1 MKIEQNYNLSKL
13 NTFGVDVK
21 AKLFTEISTEDNLG
35 ELFLSPQ
42 FKENKKVFLG
52 GGSNVLFLDDFGG
65 IVILNRLKGI
75 EIIEEKDDRVLVRAM
90 GGEWWDDL
98 VNFTVSQGYWGM
110 ENLSM
115 IPGTVGAAPVQNI
128 GAYGVE
134 IKDILYRVEAFS
146 IESGEKRIFNKEEC
160 HFGYRES
167 VFKNE
172 LKGKYF
178 ISAVVFELSKK
189 ENKNVLY
196 KNLKEYI
203 EKNNIEIKNPKD
215 VSKVVRDIR
224 QNKLPDTRVFGN
236 AGSFFKNLFI
246 TEAEFLSL
254 KEKYPDIPSFVE
266 GSVIKVPAGWLIEKS
281 GPRGGVSWKGYRV
294 GNVGVHHKQALV
306 LVNFG
311 GASGKEI
318 MALAED
324 IIKSVK
330 DKFGLVLSPE
340 VNVL

>member
-13 NTFGVDVK
+13 NTFGVNVK

-52 GGSNVLFLDDFGG
+52 GGSNVLFVDDFDG
-65 IVILNRLKGI
+65 IVVLNRLKGI

-98 VNFTVSQGYWGM
+98 VNFTVSRGYWGM
-110 ENLSM
+110 ENLSL

-134 IKDILYRVEAFS
+134 IKDILYKVEAFN
-146 IESGEKRIFNKEEC
+146 IESGEKRIFDKEEC
-160 HFGYRES
+160 RFGYRES

-215 VSKVVRDIR
+215 VSRVVREIR
-224 QNKLPDTRVFGN
+224 QNKLPDTRVLGN
-236 AGSFFKNLFI
+236 TGSFFKNLFI

-254 KEKYPDIPSFVE
+254 KEKYPEVPSFAE
-266 GSVIKVPAGWLIEKS
+266 GDVIKVPAGWLIEKS
-281 GPRGGVSWKGYRV
+281 GPREGVSWKGYRV
-294 GNVGVHHKQALV
+294 GNVGVHDKQALV

-318 MALAED
+318 MTLAED
-324 IIKSVK
+324 IMKSVK